1 MRLDDPKK
9 SFYIQYEEDNG
20 EALTKNLTKLI
31 QHSKKIKY
39 SVYSWY
45 NLIYYLLFEMKI
57 YQFKSEFLKEKDIKK
72 LIKKFQF
79 LESK

>member
-1 MRLDDPKK
+1 MRLEDAKK
-9 SFYIQYEEDNG
+9 SFYIKYEEDQA
-20 EALTKNLTKLI
+20 ETLIKNLTKMI

-57 YQFKSEFLKEKDIKK
+57 Y
-72 LIKKFQF
+72 
-79 LESK
+79 